1 MKRTLVI
8 VAILVFAVSLT
19 AIANEGVEKS
29 SAVPTFKKEA
39 VEANLLKGVESANFG
54 LRTSAAA
61 MLGDIRSSQ
70 AVIPLMRMLRTE
82 SDERAR
88 VVAALA
94 LFKIGDPVG
103 IYAVKMTGQ
112 LDDNA
117 RVKKLCK
124 LFNVVFEQNQ
134 GQS

>member
-1 MKRTLVI
+1 MKRSVLVI
-8 VAILVFAVSLT
+8 VILILAVSFT

-29 SAVPTFKKEA
+29 NTQPAFKKEA
-39 VEANLLKGVESANFG
+39 VEANLLNGVQSVNFG

-61 MLGDIRSSQ
+61 MLGDLKSSQ

-94 LFKIGDPVG
+94 LYKIGDPVG

-112 LDDNA
+112 LDDNE
-117 RVKKLCK
+117 RVKKLCT
-124 LFNVVFEQNQ
+124 LFYNVFEQ
-134 GQS
+134 SKI

>member
-1 MKRTLVI
+1 MKRSVLVI
-8 VAILVFAVSLT
+8 VILVLAVTFA
-19 AIANEGVEKS
+19 AFANEGVEKS
-29 SAVPTFKKEA
+29 NAQPGFKKEV
-39 VEANLLKGVESANFG
+39 VEANLLNGVASANFG

-61 MLGDIRSSQ
+61 MLGDLKSSQ

-94 LFKIGDPVG
+94 LYKIGDPVG

-112 LDDNA
+112 LDGNE
-117 RVKKLCK
+117 RVKKLCT
-124 LFNVVFEQNQ
+124 LFYNVFEQSNM
-134 GQS
+134 

>member
-1 MKRTLVI
+1 MKRSALVI
-8 VAILVFAVSLT
+8 VILMLAVSLT
-19 AIANEGVEKS
+19 AVANEGVEKNN
-29 SAVPTFKKEA
+29 AQPAFKKEA
-39 VEANLLKGVESANFG
+39 VEANLLTGVQSANFG

-61 MLGDIRSSQ
+61 MLGDLKSSQ

-94 LFKIGDPVG
+94 LYKIGDPVG
-103 IYAVKMTGQ
+103 IYAVKMTGV

-117 RVKKLCK
+117 RVRKLCS
-124 LFNVVFEQNQ
+124 LFYNAFEQNHI
-134 GQS
+134 